1 MMKKLFTKHSFDV
14 LPCNTSACKRTFTLI
29 ELLVVIAIIAI
40 LAAMLLPALSSARMS
55 AKTAGC
61 IANLKQ
67 IALGSAA
74 YSADNDGWIISSTT
88 DGDAGHGWFVQLY
101 KVMYPQGPSTGYSR
115 DQTLYAAFSCP
126 MEATPFNGT
135 TTKGFKYTH
144 FAHNSFAF
152 GYESTW
158 QTPSKD
164 NDKNKRRA
172 RNERELLDASRAL
185 LVADTSNTNVPDL
198 QSYSN
203 LGIGYRHGGDVSYT
217 MPNTTRLAY
226 NGNAFNANYI
236 DGSARTVLKSEVY
249 YSGVSTTNFFREGV
263 DYMNHK
269 KAN

>member
-1 MMKKLFTKHSFDV
+1 MKKLFTKQSSGV
-14 LPCNTSACKRTFTLI
+14 LQDNTPACKRTFTLI

-67 IALGSAA
+67 IAFGSAS
-74 YSADNDGWIISSTT
+74 YTADNGGWIVSSTT

-101 KVMYPQGPSTGYSR
+101 KVMYPEGPKTGYSSG
-115 DQTLYAAFSCP
+115 QKLYAAFSCP
-126 MEATPFNGT
+126 MEATPFSGT
-135 TTKGFKYTH
+135 TSKGFKYTH

-158 QTPSKD
+158 QTPSKN
-164 NDKNKRRA
+164 NDKNKRQA

-185 LVADTSNTNVPDL
+185 LVADTANTNVPDL
-198 QSYSN
+198 SSYSN
-203 LGIGYRHGGDVSYT
+203 LGIAYRHGGDVT
-217 MPNTTRLAY
+217 WTKDGTTRQLY
-226 NGNAFNANYI
+226 SGNAFNANYI

-249 YSGVSTTNFFREGV
+249 YSGVNTTNFFREGV